1 VSQSDTAW
9 SVGYSRYALLA
20 ITLLACGCSQ
30 ELPIDK
36 AQKASSQGQGTLPPS
51 TSLPGTSPGPTPGAT
66 PTPSP
71 TPSSPAQPVAATCA
85 AVSQATWMIQDTS
98 YRIDFANSP
107 EQRSYVCSGSL
118 PQTAVGQSAVASSNN
133 GNAGTLSFTCRNVNG
148 VATWQHNAGY
158 NTTTGQPQ
166 NVACGIY
173 NANYRPA
180 NAARIDYRF
189 HWSTTAGAQ
198 NQMYGMNMIVRSF
211 HPTYIDHLFSLDKTE
226 GPNAGYLLEG
236 VGFNTVHL
244 AASQDLGRSTSGVAP
259 AGLRKVYRCLSPSR
273 GKHYMTNG
281 PCDLASDVLEG
292 SGGYLFTNA
301 NAAASGAVLIPIF
314 RCRTNDH
321 DFATPSVEEC
331 DSVNGTRTILGYSMQ

>member
-1 VSQSDTAW
+1 
-9 SVGYSRYALLA
+9 
-20 ITLLACGCSQ
+20 
-30 ELPIDK
+30 
-36 AQKASSQGQGTLPPS
+36 
-51 TSLPGTSPGPTPGAT
+51 
-66 PTPSP
+66 
-71 TPSSPAQPVAATCA
+71 
-85 AVSQATWMIQDTS
+85 MIQDTS

-133 GNAGTLSFTCRNVNG
+133 G
-148 VATWQHNAGY
+148 NAGY

-259 AGLRKVYRCLSPSR
+259 AESHQR
-273 GKHYMTNG
+273 GFEK
-281 PCDLASDVLEG
+281 CI
-292 SGGYLFTNA
+292 
-301 NAAASGAVLIPIF
+301 AA
-314 RCRTNDH
+314 
-321 DFATPSVEEC
+321 
-331 DSVNGTRTILGYSMQ
+331 